1 MNSTTM
7 NSTSVSTPDQ
17 SKAIVAY
24 GTIRTCTQ
32 LPVLTVDLGPVG
44 DMLGYLLG
52 VIERDPGPDGKVRLY
67 TKEHPTDGFV
77 YDQSLH
83 AVVRVIGDHVLD
95 ENGKYDIYC
104 PSPRALEKAF
114 AKGTAVNS
122 WADTGL
128 SYAEKASLFDVL
140 ACASKVYVCL
150 TAPKP
155 NRKVVEIT
163 PELIQAVGAAG
174 TDDKGAYLL
183 VHESYATD
191 DPSSRAK
198 LYAGDVFL
206 VEHEDECSGYPID
219 GKVFYQTEV
228 FTD

>member
-1 MNSTTM
+1 MNNM
-7 NSTSVSTPDQ
+7 NNTPSVSTPDQ
-17 SKAIVAY
+17 SKAIVAN
-24 GTIRTCTQ
+24 GTIRTSTQ

-44 DMLGYLLG
+44 DMLGYING
-52 VIERDPGPDGKVRLY
+52 VIEREPDSTVRLF
-67 TKEHPTDGFV
+67 TKEHPKEGFV
-77 YDQSLH
+77 YNQILH

-104 PSPRALEKAF
+104 PSPIALEKAF
-114 AKGTAVNS
+114 DKGTTINS

-128 SYAEKASLFDVL
+128 AYTEKAALFEVL
-140 ACASKVYVCL
+140 KCASRVRVCI

-174 TDDKGAYLL
+174 TDNIGDYLL
-183 VHESYATD
+183 VHESYAD
-191 DPSSRAK
+191 YDPDSRAK
-198 LYAGDVFL
+198 LHTGDVFL
-206 VEHEDECSGYPID
+206 IEHDEECSGYPIAGD
-219 GKVFYQTEV
+219 VFYKTEV